1 MGKNNSFLN
10 HLLLLNLAMLMVS
23 TSGVL
28 GRSIP
33 LWAPVAIAY
42 RALLAAVLLF
52 IFLRIKKINLFI
64 AKKDRKMILLGGFL
78 MGLHWVFYFQALQLS
93 TVAIGMLTIYTHPT
107 LTSILE
113 PIIMKKPFQKIHLFL
128 GFLVLVGIAFLVPEL
143 NFENQYTQAIGFG
156 LVSALAYSLR
166 NILMK
171 KQVKNYHGSLLMW
184 YQMVIIAVA
193 LIPLY
198 FMATP
203 EVVAEAFPYL
213 LALALVTTAVGH
225 TLYLM
230 SFKYFNVTTASILGS
245 VQPIYGILMGIFFL
259 GEIPRWGTF
268 IGGAM
273 ILTAVITES
282 LRSLRNRKK
291 EHSLERIKE

>member
-1 MGKNNSFLN
+1 MGKKDSFLN
-10 HLLLLNLAMLMVS
+10 HLLQLNLAMLLVS

-42 RALLAAVLLF
+42 RALLAAALLF
-52 IFLRIKKINLFI
+52 LFLRFKKINLII
-64 AKKDRKMILLGGFL
+64 AKKDRKMILLGGIL

-93 TVAIGMLTIYTHPT
+93 SVAIGMLTIYTHPT

-113 PIIMKKPFQKIHLFL
+113 PIIMKKPFQKIHLLL
-128 GFLVLVGIAFLVPEL
+128 GILVLIGITFLVPDL
-143 NFENQYTQAIGFG
+143 DLENQNTRAVGFG
-156 LVSALAYSLR
+156 LISALAYSLR

-171 KQVKNYHGSLLMW
+171 KQIANYHGSLLMW
-184 YQMVIIAVA
+184 YQMVIIAVT

-198 FMATP
+198 FMTSQDALT
-203 EVVAEAFPYL
+203 EAFPYL
-213 LALALVTTAVGH
+213 LTLALVTTAVGH
-225 TLYLM
+225 TLFLM
-230 SFKYFNVTTASILGS
+230 SFKHFNITTASIIS
-245 VQPIYGILMGIFFL
+245 SIQPIYGILMGIIIL
-259 GEIPRWGTF
+259 GEIPRWGTL

-282 LRSLRNRKK
+282 LRSFRKK
-291 EHSLERIKE
+291 ELSIEMIE

>member
-1 MGKNNSFLN
+1 MDKKGSFLN
-10 HLLLLNLAMLMVS
+10 HLLQLNFAMLLVS

-33 LWAPVAIAY
+33 LSAPVAIAY

-52 IFLRIKKINLFI
+52 LFLRFKKIKLFI

-113 PIIMKKPFQKIHLFL
+113 PIIMKKPFQKIHILL
-128 GFLVLVGIAFLVPEL
+128 GVLVLIGISFLVPEL

-156 LVSALAYSLR
+156 LISALAYSLR

-184 YQMVIIAVA
+184 YQMVIVAVA
-193 LIPLY
+193 LTPLY
-198 FMATP
+198 FMASP
-203 EVVAEAFPYL
+203 EAVTEAFPYL

-282 LRSLRNRKK
+282 IRSLRNRKK
-291 EHSLERIKE
+291 ENKVEGIEE

>member
-1 MGKNNSFLN
+1 MGKKDSFLN
-10 HLLLLNLAMLMVS
+10 HLLQLNLAMLLVS

-42 RALLAAVLLF
+42 RALLAAALLF
-52 IFLRIKKINLFI
+52 LFLRFKKISLFI
-64 AKKDRKMILLGGFL
+64 AKKDRKMILLGGIL

-93 TVAIGMLTIYTHPT
+93 SVAIGMLTIYTHPT

-113 PIIMKKPFQKIHLFL
+113 PIIMKKPFQKIHLLL
-128 GFLVLVGIAFLVPEL
+128 GILVLIGITFLVPEL
-143 NFENQYTQAIGFG
+143 DLENQHTRAVGFG
-156 LVSALAYSLR
+156 LISALAYSLR

-171 KQVKNYHGSLLMW
+171 KQIENYHGSLLMW
-184 YQMVIIAVA
+184 YQMIIIAVA

-198 FMATP
+198 FMTTRQDLT
-203 EVVAEAFPYL
+203 EAFPYL
-213 LALALVTTAVGH
+213 LMLALVTTAVGH

-245 VQPIYGILMGIFFL
+245 IQPIYGILMGIFIL
-259 GEIPRWGTF
+259 NEIPRWGTF

-282 LRSLRNRKK
+282 LRTLRAKK
-291 EHSLERIKE
+291 FERVKD

>member
-1 MGKNNSFLN
+1 MGKKDSFLN
-10 HLLLLNLAMLMVS
+10 HLLQLNLAMLLVS

-42 RALLAAVLLF
+42 RALLAVILLF
-52 IFLRIKKINLFI
+52 LFLRFKKISLII
-64 AKKDRKMILLGGFL
+64 AKKDRKMILLGGIL

-93 TVAIGMLTIYTHPT
+93 SVAIGMLTIYTHPT

-113 PIIMKKPFQKIHLFL
+113 PIIMKKPFQKIHLLL
-128 GFLVLVGIAFLVPEL
+128 GILVLIGITFLVPDL
-143 NFENQYTQAIGFG
+143 DMENQNTRAVGFG
-156 LVSALAYSLR
+156 LISALAYSLR

-171 KQVKNYHGSLLMW
+171 KQIENYHGSLLMW

-198 FMATP
+198 FMTSREALT
-203 EVVAEAFPYL
+203 EAFPYL
-213 LALALVTTAVGH
+213 LTLALVTTAVGH

-245 VQPIYGILMGIFFL
+245 IQPIYGILMGIIIL
-259 GEIPRWGTF
+259 NEIPRWGTL

-273 ILTAVITES
+273 ILIAVITES
-282 LRSLRNRKK
+282 LRSFRKK
-291 EHSLERIKE
+291 EVGLERIE

>member
-1 MGKNNSFLN
+1 MGKKDSFLN
-10 HLLLLNLAMLMVS
+10 HLLQLNLAMLLVS

-42 RALLAAVLLF
+42 RALLAVVLLF
-52 IFLRIKKINLFI
+52 LFMRFKKISLII
-64 AKKDRKMILLGGFL
+64 AKKDRKMILLGGIL

-93 TVAIGMLTIYTHPT
+93 SVAIGMLTIYTHPT

-113 PIIMKKPFQKIHLFL
+113 PIIMKKPFQKIHLLL
-128 GFLVLVGIAFLVPEL
+128 GILVLIGITFLVPDL
-143 NFENQYTQAIGFG
+143 DLENQNTRAVGFG
-156 LVSALAYSLR
+156 LISALAYSLR

-171 KQVKNYHGSLLMW
+171 KQIENYHGSLLMW

-198 FMATP
+198 FMTSP
-203 EVVAEAFPYL
+203 EALTEAFPYL
-213 LALALVTTAVGH
+213 LMLALVTTAVGH
-225 TLYLM
+225 TLFLM
-230 SFKYFNVTTASILGS
+230 SFKHFNITTASIISS
-245 VQPIYGILMGIFFL
+245 VQPIYGILMGIFIL
-259 GEIPRWGTF
+259 GEIPRWGTL

-282 LRSLRNRKK
+282 LRSFRKK
-291 EHSLERIKE
+291 EGVLERIE